1 MSAGYI
7 QLTAL
12 GQQDVYLTGNPS
24 QTYFLGRYSRH
35 TPFVL
40 EAYDVPFIGDT
51 LLFGTQ
57 AIAKIPYK
65 GDIIRGLTLKTQL
78 PQLHPSGSD
87 FSYPTPAGQNFF
99 PRMMVWRTSSGA
111 DFYAYSPFTTL
122 NFYSTANRNLWLD
135 NGYIG
140 YLDPVTA
147 KQIVTY
153 ILNPGYQFQFSNC
166 FAVEVEP
173 VNGINFNGVF
183 WGLDPK
189 NPSAV
194 TPSGNLVYYVNN
206 TPRIADFSLVQSGW
220 VAGTGVPSADTR
232 AAFTMNVSN
241 LIVLTDL
248 NKISV
253 TSQNTYSINVNS
265 QSFTT
270 YGYSAYA
277 SRTPGG
283 TIMLDQTGTY
293 SIRGSL
299 ITDGPLYSVSYGLN
313 LYDAHPPPSATF
325 YQYTHKSIMS
335 PNKSMPFSMPI
346 NITSIPQYLYID
358 VSTDPSATGINV
370 SSFIDVGPLD
380 TYFTSNLNWTVGS
393 SVVQV
398 PLANSLYFNQYST
411 KDLMNTWPLY
421 NTFQFK
427 AQGTYTMSCYFE
439 VQQAST
445 YVLQVSYGVANSNGT
460 RPTNPSA
467 NGYVYTYSTIQGRN
481 PTFDFVL
488 PITVTNNDVGTTW
501 WYIDLTLSG
510 SSATILGSNASWI
523 TFVQGANDASQAFA
537 PDFPYRGVVYRPSS
551 TLSISNGPLNIGN
564 LTPYGHPYD
573 FTVSGTSIQFSNLY
587 QYMVTA
593 VVWTADPLSSISFGS
608 YVHQIEVG
616 LLPPYTFMLPL
627 TITSTSDTLQ
637 INVSFQSSTTSL
649 LTGTYIGIAP
659 YASNVTQSFQYYDSV
674 GTYIIQQA
682 ELKIGGQS
690 IEKISGEYIELWN
703 DLNVPYENQPGLTLL
718 TGKLDTSNVYAPRT
732 YYTNLPFY
740 FFGNPELSIPIAAIN
755 RQDIEIYI
763 TFRNFNQLT
772 SASTSNVAV
781 VLNATIIVEYGYL
794 SDNEIQW
801 MRKNRLDYFITQV
814 QETSFRLPAGF
825 STGVFQLPFLN
836 PIRELFFVFQ
846 RDGQPNYDFTQI
858 GLQNMALSF
867 NGQEFFGRDQT
878 DALYLGTIEPYNHH
892 RHFPDRNFYMY
903 SFTVDPDDPRP
914 TGQINF
920 SRIKQVLLEVNMI
933 PNPTLGKNF
942 RIYAVSFNV
951 LRIENGIAGLLFN
964 VYEPTPPL
972 Q

>member
-1 MSAGYI
+1 
-7 QLTAL
+7 
-12 GQQDVYLTGNPS
+12 
-24 QTYFLGRYSRH
+24 
-35 TPFVL
+35 
-40 EAYDVPFIGDT
+40 
-51 LLFGTQ
+51 
-57 AIAKIPYK
+57 
-65 GDIIRGLTLKTQL
+65 
-78 PQLHPSGSD
+78 
-87 FSYPTPAGQNFF
+87 
-99 PRMMVWRTSSGA
+99 
-111 DFYAYSPFTTL
+111 
-122 NFYSTANRNLWLD
+122 
-135 NGYIG
+135 
-140 YLDPVTA
+140 
-147 KQIVTY
+147 
-153 ILNPGYQFQFSNC
+153 
-166 FAVEVEP
+166 
-173 VNGINFNGVF
+173 
-183 WGLDPK
+183 
-189 NPSAV
+189 
-194 TPSGNLVYYVNN
+194 
-206 TPRIADFSLVQSGW
+206 
-220 VAGTGVPSADTR
+220 
-232 AAFTMNVSN
+232 
-241 LIVLTDL
+241 
-248 NKISV
+248 
-253 TSQNTYSINVNS
+253 
-265 QSFTT
+265 
-270 YGYSAYA
+270 
-277 SRTPGG
+277 
-283 TIMLDQTGTY
+283 
-293 SIRGSL
+293 
-299 ITDGPLYSVSYGLN
+299 
-313 LYDAHPPPSATF
+313 
-325 YQYTHKSIMS
+325 
-335 PNKSMPFSMPI
+335 
-346 NITSIPQYLYID
+346 
-358 VSTDPSATGINV
+358 
-370 SSFIDVGPLD
+370 
-380 TYFTSNLNWTVGS
+380 
-393 SVVQV
+393 
-398 PLANSLYFNQYST
+398 
-411 KDLMNTWPLY
+411 
-421 NTFQFK
+421 
-427 AQGTYTMSCYFE
+427 
-439 VQQAST
+439 
-445 YVLQVSYGVANSNGT
+445 
-460 RPTNPSA
+460 
-467 NGYVYTYSTIQGRN
+467 
-481 PTFDFVL
+481 
-488 PITVTNNDVGTTW
+488 
-501 WYIDLTLSG
+501 
-510 SSATILGSNASWI
+510 
-523 TFVQGANDASQAFA
+523 
-537 PDFPYRGVVYRPSS
+537 
-551 TLSISNGPLNIGN
+551 
-564 LTPYGHPYD
+564 
-573 FTVSGTSIQFSNLY
+573 
-587 QYMVTA
+587 
-593 VVWTADPLSSISFGS
+593 
-608 YVHQIEVG
+608 
-616 LLPPYTFMLPL
+616 MLPL

-637 INVSFQSSTTSL
+637 INVSFQNSTTSL
-649 LTGTYIGIAP
+649 LKGTYIGIAP